1 MIVLDTNVVSALMYD
16 VPDPKVSEWLD
27 KQPEFSI
34 WTTSVTIFE
43 IQSGLL
49 VMPAGKRRSALSEA
63 FERLLGE
70 IDHRISFFDEEAARQ
85 AAQLNAYR
93 QKKGTVVEL
102 RDTMIAGIALAHHAS
117 LATRNT
123 AHFSDIATTII
134 NPWTA

>member
-1 MIVLDTNVVSALMYD
+1 MYD

>member
-1 MIVLDTNVVSALMYD
+1 MIVLDTNVISALMRD
-16 VPDPKVSEWLD
+16 VPDPRVSEWLD
-27 KQPEFSI
+27 QQPEFSI

-43 IQSGLL
+43 IQSGLM
-49 VMPAGKRRSALSEA
+49 VMPAGKRRSTLAEA

-70 IDHRISFFDEEAARQ
+70 IDHRISVFDEEAARQ
-85 AAQLNAYR
+85 AAQLSAYR

-102 RDTMIAGIALAHHAS
+102 RDTMIAGIALARHAA

-123 AHFSDIATTII
+123 THFNDIATRVI